1 MVIHPSPAWRAF
13 YHQLTRPHPAVA
25 EQDQRRTRR
34 FIAFALITV
43 MVLSVDLLLRLVL
56 PHLFDAQPLH
66 SSISIGIALGAYLL
80 SRTRYVQVTIW
91 LSILLT
97 SAAMWLMLNEQSI
110 TNHPEITLIYIIMP
124 TLFAGMFVGT
134 RATIAIGMGQI
145 GLALAYV
152 MLTDV
157 PIATSL
163 WAQVLRLVVIL
174 SALVVALTL
183 IRHDDEAHIARQA
196 EAIAEREARSRHLFE
211 AVPDALVLWNQD
223 GIHDINPAFECLFRC
238 DRGVIGQPA
247 REFIEGNVQPLDD
260 ERNHFELICR
270 RPDGTIF
277 PAEAVR
283 QRIMLEGREMFLT
296 SVRDVSSQRAAQAAL
311 DQERMLLRSVIDAV
325 PDSIYVKD
333 TEGRFVLVNQT
344 TVSAEGMTSSD
355 QLIGKSDYDLRPKDR
370 ADMWAE
376 DERRVLA
383 GEPVINFEFVSN
395 QGDITLLV
403 TKIPMRDKDGTIIG
417 LVGINRDIS
426 DLKAIEADRLALAV
440 EQERVKILRQLIADV
455 SHDLKTPLSSMNLSL
470 YLLERFA
477 HDPMKSRQHRESL
490 VAQARRL
497 ELLIDD
503 MLKISR
509 LDRAAEAFTFAQAD
523 LSALVADLV
532 TEQRPALLEDQTLTL
547 ETHAPLPPMFFD
559 TVQLGRALSN
569 LLVNAIR
576 YSGAGSHIHVRIGQ
590 VDGRAQVIV
599 ADDGPGIDPA
609 DLPHIFDRF
618 YRGDPARSSYTGGSG
633 LGLAI
638 AQRIVEAHGG
648 SLTVAS
654 APGQGTA
661 FTLSLPLMSAPG
673 GIQHLAPAHP

>member
-1 MVIHPSPAWRAF
+1 
-13 YHQLTRPHPAVA
+13 
-25 EQDQRRTRR
+25 
-34 FIAFALITV
+34 
-43 MVLSVDLLLRLVL
+43 
-56 PHLFDAQPLH
+56 
-66 SSISIGIALGAYLL
+66 
-80 SRTRYVQVTIW
+80 
-91 LSILLT
+91 
-97 SAAMWLMLNEQSI
+97 
-110 TNHPEITLIYIIMP
+110 
-124 TLFAGMFVGT
+124 
-134 RATIAIGMGQI
+134 
-145 GLALAYV
+145 
-152 MLTDV
+152 
-157 PIATSL
+157 
-163 WAQVLRLVVIL
+163 
-174 SALVVALTL
+174 
-183 IRHDDEAHIARQA
+183 
-196 EAIAEREARSRHLFE
+196 
-211 AVPDALVLWNQD
+211 
-223 GIHDINPAFECLFRC
+223 
-238 DRGVIGQPA
+238 
-247 REFIEGNVQPLDD
+247 
-260 ERNHFELICR
+260 
-270 RPDGTIF
+270 
-277 PAEAVR
+277 
-283 QRIMLEGREMFLT
+283 MFLT